1 MSTTPP
7 EQPTTPQQP
16 AGGYGSSGPNVNL
29 NLAALMPTPGNAEL
43 VVYILATIVVGI
55 VALSDDRV
63 DGPEFVDGVHVL
75 HVRLLDLTRHREGE
89 PRARTLALA
98 PTRTAASPPRA
109 GLPSG
114 SPA

>member
-55 VALSDDRV
+55 VSLADDRV
-63 DGPEFVDGVHVL
+63 NGPEFVTAFTFFTFAYLISRGIAKASRVL
-75 HVRLLDLTRHREGE
+75 ER
-89 PRARTLALA
+89 
-98 PTRTAASPPRA
+98 
-109 GLPSG
+109 
-114 SPA
+114 

>member
-16 AGGYGSSGPNVNL
+16 AGGYGSSGPNVNV

-55 VALSDDRV
+55 ITLAD
-63 DGPEFVDGVHVL
+63 DGVDASGFVTAFTFITVAYVL
-75 HVRLLDLTRHREGE
+75 SRGI
-89 PRARTLALA
+89 AK
-98 PTRTAASPPRA
+98 ASRV
-109 GLPSG
+109 LER
-114 SPA
+114 

>member
-16 AGGYGSSGPNVNL
+16 AGGYGSSGSNINL

-55 VALSDDRV
+55 VALADDRV
-63 DGPEFVDGVHVL
+63 NGPEFVTAFTFFTFAYLISRGIAKASRVL
-75 HVRLLDLTRHREGE
+75 ER
-89 PRARTLALA
+89 
-98 PTRTAASPPRA
+98 
-109 GLPSG
+109 
-114 SPA
+114 

>member
-16 AGGYGSSGPNVNL
+16 GGGYGSSGPNVNL

-55 VALSDDRV
+55 VTLADDRV
-63 DGPEFVDGVHVL
+63 NGPEFVTAFTFFTFAYLISRGIAKASRVL
-75 HVRLLDLTRHREGE
+75 ER
-89 PRARTLALA
+89 
-98 PTRTAASPPRA
+98 
-109 GLPSG
+109 
-114 SPA
+114 